1 MFVLDPIARPPSV
14 LDPALR
20 LRDFSLF
27 FLAMATAII
36 FWVPAVVYAPDR
48 YFTTQ
53 GNFSRYEAKST
64 CSLTARKCSTR
75 RAIRQYLA

>member
-1 MFVLDPIARPPSV
+1 MFVLDPIARPLPL

-27 FLAMATAII
+27 FFAMATAII
-36 FWVPAVVYAPDR
+36 SWVLAVVYAPDS

-53 GNFSRYEAKST
+53 GNFF
-64 CSLTARKCSTR
+64 ARR
-75 RAIRQYLA
+75 G